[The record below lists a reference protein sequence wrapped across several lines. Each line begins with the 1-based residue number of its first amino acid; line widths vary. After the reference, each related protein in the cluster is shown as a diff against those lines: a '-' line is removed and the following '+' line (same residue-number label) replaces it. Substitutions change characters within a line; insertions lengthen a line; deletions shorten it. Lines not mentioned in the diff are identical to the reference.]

1 MSSSPVGA
9 VVAASGRGNRTTENE
24 AQDYQIILPQL
35 PSGRFVLNTVFL
47 HADVKARPYRV
58 EDFRDGLARLELL
71 PDVIALGAFQ
81 MNHVRAVTF
90 KDAESAKKLVDF
102 RDVKVKDLRCMVID
116 PNNQVLRVKVH
127 WVLYGVPDDMVRAA
141 FAPYGVVTDVARDRW
156 RVSGCG
162 DKGSTTR
169 LVSLKLKA
177 GVSPDDV
184 PHQLRIAGDNALVV
198 VPGRLPLCLRCQ
210 RSGHVRRECRVPRCT
225 RCRRFGHEA
234 SQCVQ
239 TYATVAGPV
248 GCDDKSEHLMDEA
261 EAEEVAAGGG
271 GDEPAPMHELKDLPT
286 CKSPAVQA
294 GMGQGKDNDRP
305 GLNTDDLSLPPVNQA
320 AQGGA
325 ILETDQADGGKES
338 DDDTIDMDTSKE
350 LASSTSGKR
359 GRESNADMT
368 ESDNA
373 ASDGAGAG
381 AVLGRRSTQK
391 PKRSVPPDR
400 REPASTPATT
410 PT

>member
-1 MSSSPVGA
+1 
-9 VVAASGRGNRTTENE
+9 
-24 AQDYQIILPQL
+24 
-35 PSGRFVLNTVFL
+35 
-47 HADVKARPYRV
+47 
-58 EDFRDGLARLELL
+58 
-71 PDVIALGAFQ
+71 
-81 MNHVRAVTF
+81 MNHVWAVTF

-102 RDVKVKDLRCMVID
+102 RDVKVKDLRCMVVD

-177 GVSPDDV
+177 GVTPDDV

-210 RSGHVRRECRVPRCT
+210 RSGHVRRECRVPRCS

-271 GDEPAPMHELKDLPT
+271 GDEPASTHELKDLPT
-286 CKSPAVQA
+286 RKSPAVQA
-294 GMGQGKDNDRP
+294 GKEGQGKENDRP
-305 GLNTDDLSLPPVNQA
+305 GLNTDDVSLPPVNQTS
-320 AQGGA
+320 QGGA
-325 ILETDQADGGKES
+325 ILESNQADGGKEP
-338 DDDTIDMDTSKE
+338 DDDTIDMETSSDP
-350 LASSTSGKR
+350 ASSTCGKR
-359 GRESNADMT
+359 GRESNAEMT
-368 ESDNA
+368 EGDNA
-373 ASDGAGAG
+373 ASDEPPWK
-381 AVLGRRSTQK
+381 AVPGRRSTQK

-400 REPASTPATT
+400 KATASTPAKT